1 MDGSVAESSDSS
13 LDEILN
19 RHTQIM
25 KMNDT
30 ISWDTRILSYIAK
43 TGILNSPPYH

>member
-1 MDGSVAESSDSS
+1 MNGSATESSDSL

-30 ISWDTRILSYIAK
+30 IGWDTPTLSYIAK
-43 TGILNSPPYH
+43 TGILDSPCYH